1 MIKIFNSTDKSFL
14 NNGEK
19 ILLPIK
25 AKVHKEDNGDY
36 YLDVEA
42 SIEYI
47 DYIVQNNIIV
57 APTPTGEQ
65 AFRIDNVEKKRTKI
79 SAKAWHVFYDTE
91 NYLIADSYVVD
102 KNCND
107 ALDHLNNATDNK
119 SPFTTISDITVTASF
134 RCVRKSLYEAIQTVI
149 ERWGGHLVRDNFNI
163 GIRGTIGQDNGVTI
177 RYKKNLKDIT
187 CQEDWSSVV
196 TKLMP
201 VGKDGLLLDDKYII
215 ADVQYDIPY
224 TKTISFS
231 QDIEEGNYQNAEGEL
246 DEVAYNNALKEDL
259 KAQAEVY
266 INENKYPKV
275 NYKLS
280 ANIEKV
286 TDVGD
291 TVEVIDERLGV
302 NLLTNLISFEYDC
315 ISKKYTQI
323 EFGNFKNKLSDF
335 KSSITSS
342 TNEKLEE
349 ETAKVQTTLQKALE
363 SSKEQILGMLGNSFV
378 LLDGNQILIV
388 DTLPRENAK
397 NCILFNSGGIAFSKT
412 GINGNF
418 VTAWTIDGTF
428 NAQAINIINL
438 TASMIKGG
446 TLKLGGLDN
455 TNGIFEL
462 YDNANNRMALFD
474 KTGLTVYAT
483 TGDYV
488 KLNAEV
494 GFAGYDKNGNKTY
507 WADGDVFHMA
517 NAEIEN
523 IAKFAG
529 MIQLVPVSTGSSK
542 GIGFVAISD

>member
-1 MIKIFNSTDKSFL
+1 MIKIFNPIDKVFIS
-14 NNGEK
+14 NGEK
-19 ILLPIK
+19 ILLPIR
-25 AKVHKEDNGDY
+25 AKVHKEDNGDF

-47 DYIVQNNIIV
+47 DYIVQGNIIV

-65 AFRIDNVEKKRTKI
+65 AFRIDSIEKKRTKI
-79 SAKAWHVFYDTE
+79 SAKAWHVFYDAE

-107 ALDHLNNATDNK
+107 ALDHLNNATDNE
-119 SPFTTISDITVTASF
+119 SPFTTISDITTITSF

-163 GIRGTIGQDNGVTI
+163 GIRTQIGQDNGVTV

-187 CQEDWSSVV
+187 CKENWSNVV
-196 TKLMP
+196 TKLLP
-201 VGKDGLLLDDKYII
+201 VGKDGLLLDEPYII

-231 QDIEEGNYQNAEGEL
+231 QDIDEDGYKNADGEL
-246 DEVAYNNALKEDL
+246 NETAYNNALKEDL
-259 KAQAEVY
+259 KVQAEAY
-266 INENKYPKV
+266 IDENKYPKV
-275 NYKLS
+275 NYTLS
-280 ANIEKV
+280 ANLEKV

-291 TVEVIDERLGV
+291 TVEVIDERLGI
-302 NLLTNLISFEYDC
+302 NLLTNVISFEYDC
-315 ISKKYTQI
+315 TSKKYTQI

-335 KSSITSS
+335 RSSITSS
-342 TNEKLEE
+342 ANEKLEE

-363 SSKEQILGMLGNSFV
+363 KSQEQMLGVLGNSFV
-378 LLDGNQILIV
+378 IYDGDKILVV
-388 DTLPRENAK
+388 DALPKEEAK
-397 NCILFNSGGIAFSKT
+397 NCILINNGGIAFSNT
-412 GINGNF
+412 GINGDF
-418 VTAWTIDGTF
+418 VSAWTIDGTF

-462 YDNANNRMALFD
+462 YDNANNLMALFD
-474 KTGLTVYAT
+474 KTGLTVYASN
-483 TGDYV
+483 GDYV
-488 KLNAEV
+488 KLNAVE
-494 GFAGYDKNGNKTY
+494 GFAGYDKNGNKVY
-507 WADGDVFHMA
+507 WADGDVFHMK

-529 MIQLVPVSTGSSK
+529 MIQLVPVSTDSNK
-542 GIGFVAISD
+542 GIGFVAIAN